1 MSRQGF
7 TFPNPPQPPN
17 CASPQN
23 CATQTLGGPWGG
35 TYLGQKNLGLRLLT
49 KKWGPKTHHNLPK
62 KSYLYPE
69 YTLEMTP
76 QKSKTKCI
84 LFDKVMLLDA
94 TTFVFIFTSLSRG
107 FRGITFSRRGVRTN
121 RKTIRNRAV
130 SPHPSSYR
138 MLGVYTM
145 TNF

>member
-7 TFPNPPQPPN
+7 SIPNHPQPPN

-23 CATQTLGGPWGG
+23 CATWGPWGPLGG

-49 KKWGPKTHHNLPK
+49 KKWGPKTHHNLPE
-62 KSYLYPE
+62 KSYLYPD

-84 LFDKVMLLDA
+84 IFDKVMLLDA
-94 TTFVFIFTSLSRG
+94 TAFAFMFTSLSRG
-107 FRGITFSRRGVRTN
+107 FRE
-121 RKTIRNRAV
+121 
-130 SPHPSSYR
+130 
-138 MLGVYTM
+138 
-145 TNF
+145 